1 MNISVVPSSGVHGAP
16 ETQALAG
23 PESKDHDTIVPL
35 NPELVSEIWFIPMP
49 GGTDIM
55 YLAPLGRIFLVLN
68 LN

>member
-16 ETQALAG
+16 ETQNLVVL
-23 PESKDHDTIVPL
+23 KDHDTIVPL

-55 YLAPLGRIFLVLN
+55 YLAPLGRIFLVRN
-68 LN
+68 VN